1 MINHPTHTHVKAAYL
16 FYYAPHDDA
25 SLPTLIKDAM
35 IYAKREGF
43 DVFNC
48 LDIMKNAL
56 FLSDLHF
63 GKGDGALNYYL
74 FNYALKTITPAEL
87 GLVML

>member
-1 MINHPTHTHVKAAYL
+1 
-16 FYYAPHDDA
+16 
-25 SLPTLIKDAM
+25 M
-35 IYAKREGF
+35 IYARQEGF

-48 LDIMKNAL
+48 LDIMKNQL

-74 FNYALKTITPAEL
+74 YNYGLKTIEPSQV